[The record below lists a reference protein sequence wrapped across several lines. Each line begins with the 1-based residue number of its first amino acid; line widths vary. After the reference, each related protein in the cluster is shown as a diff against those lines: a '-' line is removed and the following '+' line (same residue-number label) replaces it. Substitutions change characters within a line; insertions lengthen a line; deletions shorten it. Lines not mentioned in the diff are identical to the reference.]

1 MDSVVWK
8 LKLSWSC
15 EGKSGLGTQVSVI
28 SQADTR
34 TQCTILNL
42 GSVWQ
47 DIILGGKQLE
57 ARSGWPYVPCLSG
70 LLILA
75 VLGVSIS

>member
-47 DIILGGKQLE
+47 DIILGGK
-57 ARSGWPYVPCLSG
+57 
-70 LLILA
+70 
-75 VLGVSIS
+75 